1 MAGPV
6 TLLLL
11 RHGESEGNVTRRI
24 QGWDDLP
31 LTDLGR
37 RQAEAA
43 GRRLAGSGAAAL
55 YSSPLRRAHD
65 TAEIVAA
72 HVGLDVIDLDDL
84 REYHFGEA
92 EGLSWD
98 EAAARFG
105 LEGRDWGAG
114 RIPGEEGVTAFR
126 DRVERR
132 IGELAERHASDVAIV
147 AVHSGVL
154 GAILSRL
161 LGLSDAEYAQ
171 IYTANGG
178 ITTLRDGMDGRT
190 AIDGLNDVC
199 HLHELGDIAR
209 EPWLANE

>member
-1 MAGPV
+1 M

-24 QGWDDLP
+24 QGWDDTA

-43 GRRLAGSGAAAL
+43 ARRLAGSGASAI

-65 TAEIVAA
+65 TADAVAA
-72 HVGLDVIDLDDL
+72 RAGLEVVDLPDL

-92 EGLSWD
+92 EGLRWD

-105 LEGRDWGAG
+105 LVGRDWGAG
-114 RIPGEEGVTAFR
+114 RIPGEEGVAAFR
-126 DRVERR
+126 DRVERQV
-132 IGELAERHASDVAIV
+132 EALAERHASDAAIV
-147 AVHSGVL
+147 VLHSGVL

-161 LGLSDAEYAQ
+161 MGLGDGEYVQ

-178 ITTLRDGMDGRT
+178 ITTLRNGMDGRT
-190 AIDGLNDVC
+190 AVDGLNDVC
-199 HLHELGDIAR
+199 HLRELGEIAR
-209 EPWLANE
+209 EPWLAEE